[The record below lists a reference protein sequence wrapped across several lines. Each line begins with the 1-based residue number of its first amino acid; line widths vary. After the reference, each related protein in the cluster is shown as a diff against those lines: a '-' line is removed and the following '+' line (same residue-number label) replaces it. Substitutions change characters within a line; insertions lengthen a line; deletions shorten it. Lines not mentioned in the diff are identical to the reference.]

1 MSVRPELLERWFLVF
16 LTLWGVGCL
25 TVEALAAAGLA
36 GCALGAGVV
45 VWQFRFP
52 VRGVLRA
59 WLPLVAFIA
68 WALLAPTLSGR
79 PPSGTGVARTLDF
92 LGIPVAALS
101 LGSLSEARRVRL
113 AWVLTGVLLLSCFVA
128 GLQHYGVWPSRE
140 ALEPLAWTKLP
151 LERVYEPV
159 PGTEG
164 RFMGGGLVF
173 HRLKFSH
180 VGGLAVAFALG
191 LGLRFQGRRRTVA
204 LAVAAVGLLS
214 ITLFPFARAGIV
226 ALVAAVG
233 FMVLRALP
241 WRTALLAC
249 GAVVGLALLTFAVN
263 RPLRERFLT
272 SNTAQGSGDRASL
285 LETGLRAVRAH
296 PVSGWGPGRFQA
308 RRFASPDMA
317 PIVREHPGK
326 SHNQY
331 LSMAAE
337 SGVPGAL
344 LFVVLLAW
352 LAWRL
357 PVARPEGLGAL
368 GALAFFVLLGLLHD
382 PFFHV
387 QASQAFALVLGAG
400 FSGPPA
406 LAGRRPASSPHS
418 PPT

>member
-45 VWQFRFP
+45 AWQRRLS
-52 VRGVLRA
+52 VRGAVRA
-59 WLPLVAFIA
+59 WLPLGAFIA

-92 LGIPVAALS
+92 VGIPVAAVA
-101 LGSLSEARRVRL
+101 LGCLSEARRVRL
-113 AWVLTGVLLLSCFVA
+113 AWGLAGVLLLSCVVA
-128 GLQHYGVWPSRE
+128 GLQHYGAWPSRE
-140 ALEPLAWTKLP
+140 ALEPLAWTQLP

-159 PGTEG
+159 PGAEG
-164 RFMGGGLVF
+164 RFMAGGLLF

-191 LGLRFQGRRRTVA
+191 LGLRFLGRRRTVA

-214 ITLFPFARAGIV
+214 ITLFPYARAGIV

-233 FMVLRALP
+233 LMVLRGLP
-241 WRTALLAC
+241 WRTALVAC

-272 SNTAQGSGDRASL
+272 SNTAEGSGDRASL

-296 PVSGWGPGRFQA
+296 PLSGVGPGRFQA
-308 RRFASPDMA
+308 RRFSTPDMPSA
-317 PIVREHPGK
+317 VREHRGK

-337 SGVPGAL
+337 TGVPGAL
-344 LFVVLLAW
+344 LFLALLAW

-357 PVARPEGLGAL
+357 PVGRPEGLGAL
-368 GALAFFVLLGLLHD
+368 GALAFFVLLGFLHD

-406 LAGRRPASSPHS
+406 PAGRWPVSAGHS

>member
-1 MSVRPELLERWFLVF
+1 MSARPERLERWFLVF
-16 LTLWGVGCL
+16 LILWGVGCL
-25 TVEALAAAGLA
+25 TVEALAAAGLV

-59 WLPLVAFIA
+59 WFPLVAFMT

-92 LGIPVAALS
+92 LGIPVAALAV
-101 LGSLSEARRVRL
+101 GSLSEARRVRL
-113 AWVLTGVLLLSCFVA
+113 AWGLAGVLLLSCFVA
-128 GLQHYGVWPSRE
+128 GLQHYGIWPGLE
-140 ALEPLAWTKLP
+140 AFEFLAWTHLP
-151 LERVYEPV
+151 FERVYERV

-164 RFMGGGLVF
+164 RFMAGGLLF

-180 VGGLAVAFALG
+180 VGGLAVAFAVG
-191 LGLRFQGRRRTVA
+191 LGLRFQGKRRVVA

-214 ITLFPFARAGIV
+214 ITLFPYARAGLV

-233 FMVLRALP
+233 LMVLRGLP
-241 WRTALLAC
+241 WRMALVAC
-249 GAVVGLALLTFAVN
+249 GAVVGLVLLTFAVN

-272 SNTAQGSGDRASL
+272 SNTAEGSGDRASL
-285 LETGLRAVRAH
+285 LETGLSAVRAH
-296 PVSGWGPGRFQA
+296 PLSGVGPGRFQA
-308 RRFASPDMA
+308 RRFATPDMPSA
-317 PIVREHPGK
+317 VREHRGK

-337 SGVPGAL
+337 TGVLGAL

-357 PVARPEGLGAL
+357 PAARPEGLGAL

-406 LAGRRPASSPHS
+406 PSGRPPASAGHS